1 MSVSGGRTIQPALP
15 QLIPSSP
22 GGLAMDMSRESAVSP
37 PLARSVELVRVP
49 VRTLL
54 YRQAMAENGCGD

>member
-1 MSVSGGRTIQPALP
+1 
-15 QLIPSSP
+15 
-22 GGLAMDMSRESAVSP
+22 MDMSREPAVGP

-54 YRQAMAENGCGD
+54 YRQAMAENGRGDRPKPLGPSLPCDQICYLQ